1 MTVSTR
7 AKAIAVAAL
16 FLSAAWIMAQ
26 ELNPGL
32 DYVDK
37 SAEGQSQVNW
47 TQQTVRAVGNGAGPE
62 TIKDLARRKILAKRA
77 AVLDAYRNLLE
88 AVKGVRVTS
97 STLVQDLMLQNDT
110 IKAETEGMVKGA
122 QETAVNYTKDGICE
136 VTLEVHLDQLG
147 EYLLSALNEKAAQSK
162 DEYPQFDWTALQKE
176 LDQTKSDL
184 NATQG
189 KLQASKSDLNAT
201 QATLARTNQD
211 LEAARKQA
219 QETTAKLEIAQ
230 TQLSE
235 TNQRLVQTESKLN
248 STELRAAELQQT
260 VDSTKAELQ
269 ATAGILDGLKAELAT
284 QRVAAAV
291 GEKELA
297 QAKEFL
303 AEKGK
308 ELDALSAELA
318 AFKAGTS
325 PKTELQSVIEQ
336 VKEIQAEAQ
345 TQVAEIIIP
354 IDTPIPGARPD
365 VPPAGEPADM
375 AYTGLLID
383 ARGLGAKPALA
394 PAFLNTKGFK
404 LFGLAASYLK
414 GALSQAIRVSK
425 AGVNPLVVKASQA
438 VKGSDLVLADND
450 IKKVAAVRHR
460 IKAGRISILF

>member
-219 QETTAKLEIAQ
+219 QETTAKFELAQ
-230 TQLSE
+230 AQLSE
-235 TNQRLVQTESKLN
+235 TNTRLVQTESKLN
-248 STELRAAELQQT
+248 STELRAAELQQS

-284 QRVAAAV
+284 QRVAATV

-318 AFKAGTS
+318 TYKAGTS

-345 TQVAEIIIP
+345 TQVADIIA
-354 IDTPIPGARPD
+354 TPIPGARPD
-365 VPPAGEPADM
+365 VPPAGEPADL

-425 AGVNPLVVKASQA
+425 AGINPLVVKASQA

>member
-1 MTVSTR
+1 MSTR
-7 AKAIAVAAL
+7 TKAIWVIIF
-16 FLSAAWIMAQ
+16 FLSAAWITAQ

-62 TIKDLARRKILAKRA
+62 TIQDLARRKILAKRA

-97 STLVQDLMLQNDT
+97 SSLVQDLMLQSDT

-147 EYLLSALNEKAAQSK
+147 EYLLSALNEKTAQSK

-176 LDQTKSDL
+176 LDQTKSNLSQTQGQLQAAKTDL
-184 NATQG
+184 NETR
-189 KLQASKSDLNAT
+189 T
-201 QATLARTNQD
+201 TLSRTNQD
-211 LEAARKQA
+211 LEEARKQA
-219 QETTAKLEIAQ
+219 RETTAKLELAQ
-230 TQLSE
+230 AQLSE
-235 TNQRLVQTESKLN
+235 TNQRLVRTEEKLN
-248 STELRAAELQQT
+248 STELRAADLQQT

-269 ATAGILDGLKAELAT
+269 ATAGILEGLKAELAG
-284 QRVAAAV
+284 QRVAASL
-291 GEKELA
+291 GETELA
-297 QAKEFL
+297 QAKQFL
-303 AEKGK
+303 AEKSK
-308 ELDALSAELA
+308 ELDALSAKLA
-318 AFKAGTS
+318 AYKAGSS
-325 PKTELQSVIEQ
+325 PKAELQSVIEQ

-345 TQVAEIIIP
+345 TQVADIIA
-354 IDTPIPGARPD
+354 TPIPGARPD
-365 VPPAGEPADM
+365 VPPTGEPDDM
-375 AYTGLLID
+375 AYTGLLVD

-404 LFGLAASYLK
+404 LFGMAASYLK

-425 AGVNPLVVKASQA
+425 AGINPLVVKASRA
-438 VKGSDLVLADND
+438 VKGSDLVLAEND